1 MTVLDSVRWLTLV
14 GILLTLSLTL
24 FTWYLW
30 LALIRKSHCAWCWK
44 SLHLIQWYPRRWSS
58 SICLHHDRQI
68 RAQSAARR
76 LATQRVCGLTR

>member
-1 MTVLDSVRWLTLV
+1 MTALDSVRWLTLV

-76 LATQRVCGLTR
+76 LARQRVCGLTR